1 MAVNNVRLGLYG
13 ALTGSLLALGGCH
26 AYNLTPKYY
35 ASAKL
40 MQADSLYGN
49 NDGELSRPEAANFIL
64 RTWLTNSGGLTEKKA
79 KEARALGEDAQNHI
93 PKHAKV
99 FLEVLSQFENIY
111 GINAEESSK

>member
-26 AYNLTPKYY
+26 TYSLSSKYD
-35 ASAKL
+35 APAQL
-40 MQADSLYGN
+40 MEAGGN
-49 NDGELSRPEAANFIL
+49 NDGELSRTEAAKFII
-64 RTWLTNSGGLTEKKA
+64 RKWVNSNSPDFTQKEV
-79 KEARALGEDAQNHI
+79 KEARALGEDAQNSI

-111 GINAEESSK
+111 GITPEESSK

>member
-26 AYNLTPKYY
+26 TYSLSSKYD
-35 ASAKL
+35 ASADL
-40 MQADSLYGN
+40 IQADSLYGN
-49 NDGELSRPEAANFIL
+49 NDGELSRPEAANFIV
-64 RTWLTNSGGLTEKKA
+64 RRWLGTAGFTKEEA